1 MFLFVRTLIAA
12 CIAASCL
19 STPALARSGPFDG
32 KTFQGRIAWSADGN
46 YNDEDDWAASP
57 LALAIFA
64 AVGVKDQVV
73 HFDYNSTMN
82 NTNAEWEKIHET
94 SVLGAAERF
103 GYDKSIFHDCQK
115 NLDGAVASIANAIN
129 DSSDDNPLYF
139 VVAGPMEIAY
149 RGIQESD
156 PAKRKFVYVISHSRW
171 NDGYSVDDA
180 YNNNKRDVIPLGIT
194 WVQIADQN
202 RYLSTSPFGRPA
214 KDEEWAPWNW
224 MRVSRDPNIQF
235 LWERLRVSTR
245 ADASDAGMAYFLMSG
260 DEDSEM
266 EKVRKLLEDHVIPS
280 PLNPRKHIRF
290 EAENFLTLDGFE
302 VEHKNDRAVS
312 HRVNLRPVGPRANM
326 KTPFEQPY
334 MAEAGE
340 YDVEVRYF
348 DGTGNT
354 AYEFAVNDR
363 TQGQAWIAPASG
375 QGWITHTIRG
385 VSIHQGDELSVN
397 VRAASGE
404 TGRLDYVQVTY
415 IGPGVIPSSASR

>member
-64 AVGVKDQVV
+64 AFGVKDQVV
-73 HFDYNSTMN
+73 HFDYNSIMN

-115 NLDGAVASIANAIN
+115 NLDGAVASIAKAIN

-194 WVQIADQN
+194 
-202 RYLSTSPFGRPA
+202 FG
-214 KDEEWAPWNW
+214 
-224 MRVSRDPNIQF
+224 S
-235 LWERLRVSTR
+235 
-245 ADASDAGMAYFLMSG
+245 
-260 DEDSEM
+260 
-266 EKVRKLLEDHVIPS
+266 
-280 PLNPRKHIRF
+280 
-290 EAENFLTLDGFE
+290 
-302 VEHKNDRAVS
+302 
-312 HRVNLRPVGPRANM
+312 
-326 KTPFEQPY
+326 
-334 MAEAGE
+334 
-340 YDVEVRYF
+340 
-348 DGTGNT
+348 
-354 AYEFAVNDR
+354 
-363 TQGQAWIAPASG
+363 
-375 QGWITHTIRG
+375 
-385 VSIHQGDELSVN
+385 
-397 VRAASGE
+397 
-404 TGRLDYVQVTY
+404 
-415 IGPGVIPSSASR
+415 